1 MTAVSPKSPRSKAAA
16 SKRGSKSSRAK
27 LPAKLPGR
35 WALQDAKARF
45 SELVRKAQKDGPQH
59 VTVHGQDAVVV
70 LSQAEYLK
78 LTGVRTG
85 LEIIELFANS
95 PLQDVEIEHPK
106 IYGPISDPVDF
117 NFD

>member
-1 MTAVSPKSPRSKAAA
+1 MPSAP
-16 SKRGSKSSRAK
+16 SKSKSGRTTKPDRAK
-27 LPAKLPGR
+27 SAGTARLPGR
-35 WALQDAKARF
+35 WPLQDAKARF
-45 SELVRKAQKDGPQH
+45 SELVRKAQSDGPQH

-70 LSQAEYLK
+70 LSQSEYLR

-106 IYGPISDPVDF
+106 IYGPMSDPVDF
-117 NFD
+117 DLD